1 MASEDWSAQTLAAL
15 KGGSFAMLSA
25 SVGQIVQHALGVG
38 TDAAKEQLAELL
50 VSGCCLDASMPQGV
64 LVAVLPPVI
73 DTLVFLLSDASSP
86 VLKRALQQSTAF
98 FKLAFK
104 TIATIPLVDVTT
116 WVKLS
121 QLKATCKAFSTHQ
134 NLGVRSYAIKFLQTV
149 VLAQSYAGPTPE
161 LGDVSLDLVPPN
173 HPYLFPQDLQRE
185 SLDTFNALLLLLN
198 DNCPSA
204 IMTASINSLFPI
216 IKTRPSYSAI
226 AVQTLIQWIRTPPTH
241 LSSLQLKNVQR
252 SIRNEF
258 LAILGTKLPE
268 VAQFIPVMT
277 EILVGMGVKGY
288 EIAVRVKARDQGAK
302 RMIIDDGPLP
312 PAPTSA
318 PEYSS
323 ASGYP
328 SGSGIHQSEFDVQS
342 VPLNLA
348 VDLVVQVMAMTPQN
362 VWIER
367 LTQFGQ
373 TLLQNEQQQQGF
385 SASAS
390 DPRRRDPRMKEDA
403 TEPSASAM
411 DIVSQLSALQNQS
424 QIKPES
430 LLDPSAT
437 SSLFSQP
444 YTAPQQHQPQVS
456 QQEPEFDPLSVP
468 LPPLSTDD
476 AQTTWKQAITRILD
490 LEPYFDI
497 QQHDALATSTQPPGG
512 ISLHPE
518 ESVTAARNGWMLLLV
533 RLLAS
538 SEDMEWGAGV
548 QELRNELLSFILSS
562 FRTRYE
568 LAVLWLHEEY
578 HLAVVKNRKL
588 RKTYVESSAEDS
600 FSGYDALFH
609 QMLFALK
616 EGQGGLDAKDRTF
629 TKFLIDVPLVTTVAL
644 DQVLKSY
651 CEDSERMLLG
661 FSSLRD
667 LILLR
672 PAVRDR
678 CVDTV
683 LAYCVHPDKII
694 RSNAIL
700 LARRWISPDHAVL
713 GPIVEKYATETLL
726 KLCGPPPS
734 ADDEEGEDGG
744 GAAWEEIDSIRHF
757 ELYFALSSKK
767 HSLLSTLFTKFSTF
781 LPEVTSTILHQI
793 DPLIRSMANSVTA
806 LCTILRTFPKGAE
819 SLVRKVVDILT
830 EREPLNPEVVSTV
843 IHLVVTH
850 DLDGTWILKVLSGL
864 DKNQIL
870 QFLPKLI
877 ALLDGSEERERL
889 VEAGLVKI
897 FASDQDPTTVL
908 LPVLALNKLAELDKK
923 VSPVEVL
930 MAIHNM
936 EGPVDLKCCLEGTK
950 LCIKHPEIFKQEVLA
965 IVIQQLVD
973 QQKIPTLFMRTVLE
987 TIKLFPN
994 LANFINS
1001 ILTRLITKRV
1011 WVNPNLWK
1019 GFIICCKLIAPTSF
1033 SVIITLPKPQM
1044 EDILNKEP
1052 GLKPQLYEYVLGL
1065 PSAMTSRVRSLLPLL
1080 EDPHQM
1086 MQGQQRQQ
1094 WDQSY
1099 SDPSHMLVT
1108 KQLDLLIQFGE
1119 FLNIE
1124 VYRRG
1129 FYQLQCRVYFGSDE
1143 TKLRWDASPVRI
1155 VDKGGST
1162 FEGEI
1167 CTLETCQR
1175 GHTCTWRCSSQ
1186 QRVYRT
1192 KMFKIE
1198 VKNEVVQINSS
1209 CVFSIELPAI
1219 VKESSKNTL
1228 FLEVDLYFADMEK
1241 SMSPTQDDLK
1251 FQQSRRFKLS
1261 DIFDKDQTL
1270 SFPVIYSH
1278 TMIQFDGIFWSACDM
1293 LVSVSSTGCVF
1304 KSNNELQEAQAKAYR
1319 IGSASMLDW
1328 VSGGVGLLF
1337 AEPAELS
1344 VEKARSSITIAPLYL
1359 ENPLSP
1365 NTLQKSIE
1373 TMKIQDLSKYKILSD
1388 SKIIST
1394 VSGCLTAASP
1404 KVDGPKEVEESEVVD
1419 LMAESEAIINDFLSA
1434 SSELEAVAGLVR
1446 VIELLSSK
1454 IQCVWMLFS
1463 TDGGIVPVEHVQK
1476 LRLDSMKQRLSI
1488 GAFHTGMLTTLEKDF
1503 VPTLQR

>member
-64 LVAVLPPVI
+64 LVAGASSPVI
-73 DTLVFLLSDASSP
+73 DTLVFLLSDASS
-86 VLKRALQQSTAF
+86 L
-98 FKLAFK
+98 
-104 TIATIPLVDVTT
+104 ATIPLVDVTT

-226 AVQTLIQWIRTPPTH
+226 A
-241 LSSLQLKNVQR
+241 
-252 SIRNEF
+252 
-258 LAILGTKLPE
+258 
-268 VAQFIPVMT
+268 
-277 EILVGMGVKGY
+277 GY

-497 QQHDALATSTQPPGG
+497 HQHDALATSTQPP
-512 ISLHPE
+512 
-518 ESVTAARNGWMLLLV
+518 AAY
-533 RLLAS
+533 
-538 SEDMEWGAGV
+538 
-548 QELRNELLSFILSS
+548 LSTPKKA

-588 RKTYVESSAEDS
+588 RKTNVEASAEDA

-629 TKFLIDVPLVTTVAL
+629 TKFLIDVPLVTSIAL

-806 LCTILRTFPKGAE
+806 LCTILRTFPK
-819 SLVRKVVDILT
+819 
-830 EREPLNPEVVSTV
+830 EVVSTV
-843 IHLVVTH
+843 IDLVVTH

-973 QQKIPTLFMRTVLE
+973 QQKIPTLLNNQT
-987 TIKLFPN
+987 FPN

-1099 SDPSHMLVT
+1099 S
-1108 KQLDLLIQFGE
+1108 G
-1119 FLNIE
+1119 
-1124 VYRRG
+1124 
-1129 FYQLQCRVYFGSDE
+1129 
-1143 TKLRWDASPVRI
+1143 
-1155 VDKGGST
+1155 
-1162 FEGEI
+1162 
-1167 CTLETCQR
+1167 
-1175 GHTCTWRCSSQ
+1175 
-1186 QRVYRT
+1186 
-1192 KMFKIE
+1192 
-1198 VKNEVVQINSS
+1198 
-1209 CVFSIELPAI
+1209 
-1219 VKESSKNTL
+1219 
-1228 FLEVDLYFADMEK
+1228 
-1241 SMSPTQDDLK
+1241 
-1251 FQQSRRFKLS
+1251 
-1261 DIFDKDQTL
+1261 
-1270 SFPVIYSH
+1270 
-1278 TMIQFDGIFWSACDM
+1278 
-1293 LVSVSSTGCVF
+1293 
-1304 KSNNELQEAQAKAYR
+1304 
-1319 IGSASMLDW
+1319 
-1328 VSGGVGLLF
+1328 
-1337 AEPAELS
+1337 
-1344 VEKARSSITIAPLYL
+1344 
-1359 ENPLSP
+1359 
-1365 NTLQKSIE
+1365 
-1373 TMKIQDLSKYKILSD
+1373 
-1388 SKIIST
+1388 
-1394 VSGCLTAASP
+1394 
-1404 KVDGPKEVEESEVVD
+1404 
-1419 LMAESEAIINDFLSA
+1419 
-1434 SSELEAVAGLVR
+1434 
-1446 VIELLSSK
+1446 
-1454 IQCVWMLFS
+1454 
-1463 TDGGIVPVEHVQK
+1463 
-1476 LRLDSMKQRLSI
+1476 
-1488 GAFHTGMLTTLEKDF
+1488 
-1503 VPTLQR
+1503 